1 MSPGRRLLTRRR
13 WLAGVMGG
21 VLALLG
27 GGYEWR
33 RLRYPNAGD
42 LASLVRRRVSYL
54 DLDPSAADDFA
65 REYVRRFGA
74 LAMAEHHEATLGG
87 LLTAGGLRWI
97 APTRA
102 RSVQSFERRTISYFL
117 RSTTYVREPRTSPV
131 RYVGFPD
138 PYEGPCANP
147 FATLSLE

>member
-1 MSPGRRLLTRRR
+1 MNPARHSVSRRR
-13 WLAGVMGG
+13 WLAGAIGG
-21 VLALLG
+21 VLALAG

-33 RLRYPNAGD
+33 RLRHPNADD
-42 LASLVRRRVSYL
+42 LASFVRRRVSYL
-54 DLDPSAADDFA
+54 NLESSAADDFA

-74 LAMAEHHEATLGG
+74 LAMAEHHEATFGG
-87 LLTAGGLRWI
+87 LLNAGGLRWI
-97 APTRA
+97 APARA
-102 RSVQSFERRTISYFL
+102 RSVQSFERRTVSYFL